1 MLLLLTILCVGMMF
15 VTFVTNVNLEPVQTV
30 SGYVIVPI
38 QKGINNIGLWLS
50 DKVDYRQTL
59 QELQA
64 ENQQLKEKVNE
75 LTIENSELVQDTYEL
90 GRLRDM
96 YQLDAKYPGY
106 TKVAARVIGKDA
118 GNWFSTFMIDKGTDD
133 GINIDC
139 NVIADGGLVGIVTR
153 VGKDWAS
160 VRSIIDDS
168 SNVSAMTLSTSDTCI
183 VKGDLELMS
192 DGHIQLMQLLEDLAK
207 TKAAYDKVADA
218 LEQVQATGYGV
229 VMPTAE
235 EMELQPP
242 ERPGDYNQALM
253 ELGALVCLPG
263 GAPLCSE
270 CPLRG
275 LCAARALGVQETLPV
290 KAPPAAKRTQH
301 WTVALVLDME
311 NRRVLLQQRPQKGL
325 LAGLW
330 QPVLLEGARS
340 AMQTEQA
347 LAALGVTARAVEPLS
362 PARHVF
368 SHLVWE
374 MDGFAC
380 AAQSC
385 APPPGCV
392 WAGRAE
398 VDGVYTLPGAFKA
411 YRPVLKKYL

>member
-1 MLLLLTILCVGMMF
+1 MRRRSKFSLPSKYMLLLLTILCVGMMF
-15 VTFVTNVNLEPVQTV
+15 VTFVTNVNLEPVQTI

-64 ENQQLKEKVNE
+64 ENQELKDKVNE

-90 GRLRDM
+90 GRLRDI

-192 DGHIQLMQLLEDLAK
+192 DGHIQLMQLLDESDKIQVGEEIVTSNISVKYLEGIPIGYISELSYDSNK
-207 TKAAYDKVADA
+207 LTKSGTITPIADFQH
-218 LEQVQATGYGV
+218 LQEVLVITDRKE
-229 VMPTAE
+229 MPT
-235 EMELQPP
+235 
-242 ERPGDYNQALM
+242 
-253 ELGALVCLPG
+253 
-263 GAPLCSE
+263 
-270 CPLRG
+270 
-275 LCAARALGVQETLPV
+275 
-290 KAPPAAKRTQH
+290 
-301 WTVALVLDME
+301 
-311 NRRVLLQQRPQKGL
+311 
-325 LAGLW
+325 
-330 QPVLLEGARS
+330 
-340 AMQTEQA
+340 EQ
-347 LAALGVTARAVEPLS
+347 
-362 PARHVF
+362 
-368 SHLVWE
+368 
-374 MDGFAC
+374 
-380 AAQSC
+380 
-385 APPPGCV
+385 
-392 WAGRAE
+392 
-398 VDGVYTLPGAFKA
+398 
-411 YRPVLKKYL
+411 

>member
-1 MLLLLTILCVGMMF
+1 MRRKSKFSLPSKYMLLLLTILCVGMMF

-183 VKGDLELMS
+183 VEGDLELMS
-192 DGHIQLMQLLEDLAK
+192 DGHIQLMQLLDEADKIQVGEEIVTSNISVKYLEGIPIGYVSELSYDANK
-207 TKAAYDKVADA
+207 LTKSGTITPIADFQH
-218 LEQVQATGYGV
+218 LQEVLVITDRK
-229 VMPTAE
+229 
-235 EMELQPP
+235 EM
-242 ERPGDYNQALM
+242 
-253 ELGALVCLPG
+253 
-263 GAPLCSE
+263 
-270 CPLRG
+270 
-275 LCAARALGVQETLPV
+275 
-290 KAPPAAKRTQH
+290 PAA
-301 WTVALVLDME
+301 E
-311 NRRVLLQQRPQKGL
+311 
-325 LAGLW
+325 
-330 QPVLLEGARS
+330 
-340 AMQTEQA
+340 
-347 LAALGVTARAVEPLS
+347 
-362 PARHVF
+362 
-368 SHLVWE
+368 
-374 MDGFAC
+374 
-380 AAQSC
+380 
-385 APPPGCV
+385 
-392 WAGRAE
+392 
-398 VDGVYTLPGAFKA
+398 
-411 YRPVLKKYL
+411 

>member
-1 MLLLLTILCVGMMF
+1 MLRVFARILNDGRDVTRPDVKKDLT
-15 VTFVTNVNLEPVQTV
+15 
-30 SGYVIVPI
+30 
-38 QKGINNIGLWLS
+38 
-50 DKVDYRQTL
+50 
-59 QELQA
+59 
-64 ENQQLKEKVNE
+64 
-75 LTIENSELVQDTYEL
+75 
-90 GRLRDM
+90 
-96 YQLDAKYPGY
+96 
-106 TKVAARVIGKDA
+106 ARV
-118 GNWFSTFMIDKGTDD
+118 
-133 GINIDC
+133 
-139 NVIADGGLVGIVTR
+139 
-153 VGKDWAS
+153 
-160 VRSIIDDS
+160 
-168 SNVSAMTLSTSDTCI
+168 
-183 VKGDLELMS
+183 
-192 DGHIQLMQLLEDLAK
+192 
-207 TKAAYDKVADA
+207 
-218 LEQVQATGYGV
+218 
-229 VMPTAE
+229 
-235 EMELQPP
+235 MELQPP

-347 LAALGVTARAVEPLS
+347 LAALGVTARAVEPLT

-398 VDGVYTLPGAFKA
+398 VDEVYTLPGAFKA

>member
-1 MLLLLTILCVGMMF
+1 MRRKSKFSLPSKYMLLLLTILCVGMMF

-192 DGHIQLMQLLEDLAK
+192 DGHIQLMQLLDESDKIQVGEEIVTSNISVKYLEGIPIGYVSELSYDANK
-207 TKAAYDKVADA
+207 LTKSGTITPIADFQH
-218 LEQVQATGYGV
+218 LQEVLVITDRK
-229 VMPTAE
+229 
-235 EMELQPP
+235 EM
-242 ERPGDYNQALM
+242 
-253 ELGALVCLPG
+253 
-263 GAPLCSE
+263 
-270 CPLRG
+270 
-275 LCAARALGVQETLPV
+275 
-290 KAPPAAKRTQH
+290 PAA
-301 WTVALVLDME
+301 E
-311 NRRVLLQQRPQKGL
+311 
-325 LAGLW
+325 
-330 QPVLLEGARS
+330 
-340 AMQTEQA
+340 
-347 LAALGVTARAVEPLS
+347 
-362 PARHVF
+362 
-368 SHLVWE
+368 
-374 MDGFAC
+374 
-380 AAQSC
+380 
-385 APPPGCV
+385 
-392 WAGRAE
+392 
-398 VDGVYTLPGAFKA
+398 
-411 YRPVLKKYL
+411 

>member
-1 MLLLLTILCVGMMF
+1 MRRKSKFSLPSKYMLLLLTILCVGMMF

-118 GNWFSTFMIDKGTDD
+118 GNWFSTFMIDTGTDD

-192 DGHIQLMQLLEDLAK
+192 DGHIQLMQLLDEADKIQVGEEIVTSNISVKYLEGIPIGYVSELSYDANK
-207 TKAAYDKVADA
+207 LTKSGTITPIADFQH
-218 LEQVQATGYGV
+218 LQEVLVITDRK
-229 VMPTAE
+229 
-235 EMELQPP
+235 EM
-242 ERPGDYNQALM
+242 
-253 ELGALVCLPG
+253 
-263 GAPLCSE
+263 
-270 CPLRG
+270 
-275 LCAARALGVQETLPV
+275 
-290 KAPPAAKRTQH
+290 PAA
-301 WTVALVLDME
+301 E
-311 NRRVLLQQRPQKGL
+311 
-325 LAGLW
+325 
-330 QPVLLEGARS
+330 
-340 AMQTEQA
+340 
-347 LAALGVTARAVEPLS
+347 
-362 PARHVF
+362 
-368 SHLVWE
+368 
-374 MDGFAC
+374 
-380 AAQSC
+380 
-385 APPPGCV
+385 
-392 WAGRAE
+392 
-398 VDGVYTLPGAFKA
+398 
-411 YRPVLKKYL
+411 

>member
-1 MLLLLTILCVGMMF
+1 MRRRSKFSLPSKYMLLLLTILCVGMMF
-15 VTFVTNVNLEPVQTV
+15 VTFVTNVNLEPVQTI

-64 ENQQLKEKVNE
+64 ENQELKDKVNE

-90 GRLRDM
+90 GRLRDI

-192 DGHIQLMQLLEDLAK
+192 DGHIQLMQLLDES
-207 TKAAYDKVADA
+207 DKI
-218 LEQVQATGYGV
+218 QVG
-229 VMPTAE
+229 E
-235 EMELQPP
+235 EIVTS
-242 ERPGDYNQALM
+242 NI
-253 ELGALVCLPG
+253 
-263 GAPLCSE
+263 S
-270 CPLRG
+270 
-275 LCAARALGVQETLPV
+275 V
-290 KAPPAAKRTQH
+290 KY
-301 WTVALVLDME
+301 
-311 NRRVLLQQRPQKGL
+311 
-325 LAGLW
+325 
-330 QPVLLEGARS
+330 LEGIPIGYISELSYDSNKLTKSGTITPIADFQHLQEVLVITDRKEMP
-340 AMQTEQA
+340 AEQ
-347 LAALGVTARAVEPLS
+347 
-362 PARHVF
+362 
-368 SHLVWE
+368 
-374 MDGFAC
+374 
-380 AAQSC
+380 
-385 APPPGCV
+385 
-392 WAGRAE
+392 
-398 VDGVYTLPGAFKA
+398 
-411 YRPVLKKYL
+411 

>member
-1 MLLLLTILCVGMMF
+1 MRRKSKFSLPSKYMLLLLTILCVGMMF

-192 DGHIQLMQLLEDLAK
+192 DGHIQLMQLLDEADKIQVGEEIVTSNISVKYLEGIPIGYVSELSYDANK
-207 TKAAYDKVADA
+207 LTKSGTITPIADFQH
-218 LEQVQATGYGV
+218 LQELLVITDRK
-229 VMPTAE
+229 
-235 EMELQPP
+235 EM
-242 ERPGDYNQALM
+242 
-253 ELGALVCLPG
+253 
-263 GAPLCSE
+263 
-270 CPLRG
+270 
-275 LCAARALGVQETLPV
+275 
-290 KAPPAAKRTQH
+290 PAA
-301 WTVALVLDME
+301 E
-311 NRRVLLQQRPQKGL
+311 
-325 LAGLW
+325 
-330 QPVLLEGARS
+330 
-340 AMQTEQA
+340 
-347 LAALGVTARAVEPLS
+347 
-362 PARHVF
+362 
-368 SHLVWE
+368 
-374 MDGFAC
+374 
-380 AAQSC
+380 
-385 APPPGCV
+385 
-392 WAGRAE
+392 
-398 VDGVYTLPGAFKA
+398 
-411 YRPVLKKYL
+411 

>member
-1 MLLLLTILCVGMMF
+1 MRRKSKFSLPSKYMLLLLTILCVGMMF

-96 YQLDAKYPGY
+96 YQLDAKYSGY

-192 DGHIQLMQLLEDLAK
+192 DGHIQLMQLLDEADKIQVGEEIVTSNISVKYLEGIPIGYVSELSYDANK
-207 TKAAYDKVADA
+207 LTKSGTITPIADFQH
-218 LEQVQATGYGV
+218 LQEVLVITDRK
-229 VMPTAE
+229 
-235 EMELQPP
+235 EM
-242 ERPGDYNQALM
+242 
-253 ELGALVCLPG
+253 
-263 GAPLCSE
+263 
-270 CPLRG
+270 
-275 LCAARALGVQETLPV
+275 
-290 KAPPAAKRTQH
+290 PAA
-301 WTVALVLDME
+301 E
-311 NRRVLLQQRPQKGL
+311 
-325 LAGLW
+325 
-330 QPVLLEGARS
+330 
-340 AMQTEQA
+340 
-347 LAALGVTARAVEPLS
+347 
-362 PARHVF
+362 
-368 SHLVWE
+368 
-374 MDGFAC
+374 
-380 AAQSC
+380 
-385 APPPGCV
+385 
-392 WAGRAE
+392 
-398 VDGVYTLPGAFKA
+398 
-411 YRPVLKKYL
+411 

>member
-1 MLLLLTILCVGMMF
+1 MRRKSKFSLPSKYMLLLLTILCVGMMF

-192 DGHIQLMQLLEDLAK
+192 DGHIQLMQLLDEADEIQVGEEVVTSNISVKYLEGIPIGYVSELSYDANK
-207 TKAAYDKVADA
+207 LTKSGTITPIADFQH
-218 LEQVQATGYGV
+218 LQEVLVITDRK
-229 VMPTAE
+229 
-235 EMELQPP
+235 EM
-242 ERPGDYNQALM
+242 
-253 ELGALVCLPG
+253 
-263 GAPLCSE
+263 
-270 CPLRG
+270 
-275 LCAARALGVQETLPV
+275 
-290 KAPPAAKRTQH
+290 PAA
-301 WTVALVLDME
+301 E
-311 NRRVLLQQRPQKGL
+311 
-325 LAGLW
+325 
-330 QPVLLEGARS
+330 
-340 AMQTEQA
+340 
-347 LAALGVTARAVEPLS
+347 
-362 PARHVF
+362 
-368 SHLVWE
+368 
-374 MDGFAC
+374 
-380 AAQSC
+380 
-385 APPPGCV
+385 
-392 WAGRAE
+392 
-398 VDGVYTLPGAFKA
+398 
-411 YRPVLKKYL
+411 

>member
-139 NVIADGGLVGIVTR
+139 NVIADGFPRRI
-153 VGKDWAS
+153 
-160 VRSIIDDS
+160 
-168 SNVSAMTLSTSDTCI
+168 
-183 VKGDLELMS
+183 
-192 DGHIQLMQLLEDLAK
+192 
-207 TKAAYDKVADA
+207 
-218 LEQVQATGYGV
+218 
-229 VMPTAE
+229 
-235 EMELQPP
+235 
-242 ERPGDYNQALM
+242 
-253 ELGALVCLPG
+253 
-263 GAPLCSE
+263 
-270 CPLRG
+270 
-275 LCAARALGVQETLPV
+275 
-290 KAPPAAKRTQH
+290 
-301 WTVALVLDME
+301 
-311 NRRVLLQQRPQKGL
+311 RVL
-325 LAGLW
+325 
-330 QPVLLEGARS
+330 S
-340 AMQTEQA
+340 
-347 LAALGVTARAVEPLS
+347 RAIWS
-362 PARHVF
+362 
-368 SHLVWE
+368 
-374 MDGFAC
+374 
-380 AAQSC
+380 
-385 APPPGCV
+385 
-392 WAGRAE
+392 
-398 VDGVYTLPGAFKA
+398 
-411 YRPVLKKYL
+411 

>member
-1 MLLLLTILCVGMMF
+1 MRRKSKFSLPSKYMLLLLTILCVGMMF

-192 DGHIQLMQLLEDLAK
+192 DGHIQLMQLLDEAYKIQVGEEIVTSNISVKYLEGIPIGYVSELSYDANKL
-207 TKAAYDKVADA
+207 TKSGTITPIADFQH
-218 LEQVQATGYGV
+218 LQEVLVITDRK
-229 VMPTAE
+229 
-235 EMELQPP
+235 EM
-242 ERPGDYNQALM
+242 
-253 ELGALVCLPG
+253 
-263 GAPLCSE
+263 
-270 CPLRG
+270 
-275 LCAARALGVQETLPV
+275 
-290 KAPPAAKRTQH
+290 PAA
-301 WTVALVLDME
+301 E
-311 NRRVLLQQRPQKGL
+311 
-325 LAGLW
+325 
-330 QPVLLEGARS
+330 
-340 AMQTEQA
+340 
-347 LAALGVTARAVEPLS
+347 
-362 PARHVF
+362 
-368 SHLVWE
+368 
-374 MDGFAC
+374 
-380 AAQSC
+380 
-385 APPPGCV
+385 
-392 WAGRAE
+392 
-398 VDGVYTLPGAFKA
+398 
-411 YRPVLKKYL
+411 

>member
-1 MLLLLTILCVGMMF
+1 MRRKSKFSLPSKYMLLLLTILCVGMMF
-15 VTFVTNVNLEPVQTV
+15 ITFVTNVNLEPVQTV

-192 DGHIQLMQLLEDLAK
+192 DGHIQLMQLLDEADKIQVGEEIVTSNISVKYLEGIPIGYVSELSYDANK
-207 TKAAYDKVADA
+207 LTKSGTITPIADFQH
-218 LEQVQATGYGV
+218 LQEVLVITDRK
-229 VMPTAE
+229 
-235 EMELQPP
+235 EM
-242 ERPGDYNQALM
+242 
-253 ELGALVCLPG
+253 
-263 GAPLCSE
+263 
-270 CPLRG
+270 
-275 LCAARALGVQETLPV
+275 
-290 KAPPAAKRTQH
+290 PAA
-301 WTVALVLDME
+301 E
-311 NRRVLLQQRPQKGL
+311 
-325 LAGLW
+325 
-330 QPVLLEGARS
+330 
-340 AMQTEQA
+340 
-347 LAALGVTARAVEPLS
+347 
-362 PARHVF
+362 
-368 SHLVWE
+368 
-374 MDGFAC
+374 
-380 AAQSC
+380 
-385 APPPGCV
+385 
-392 WAGRAE
+392 
-398 VDGVYTLPGAFKA
+398 
-411 YRPVLKKYL
+411 

>member
-1 MLLLLTILCVGMMF
+1 MRRKSKFSLPSKYMLLLLTILCVGMMF

-192 DGHIQLMQLLEDLAK
+192 DGHIQLLQLLDESDKIQVGEEIVTSNISVKYLEGIPIGYVSELSYDANK
-207 TKAAYDKVADA
+207 LTKSGTITPIADFQH
-218 LEQVQATGYGV
+218 LQEVLVITDRK
-229 VMPTAE
+229 
-235 EMELQPP
+235 EM
-242 ERPGDYNQALM
+242 
-253 ELGALVCLPG
+253 
-263 GAPLCSE
+263 
-270 CPLRG
+270 
-275 LCAARALGVQETLPV
+275 
-290 KAPPAAKRTQH
+290 PAA
-301 WTVALVLDME
+301 E
-311 NRRVLLQQRPQKGL
+311 
-325 LAGLW
+325 
-330 QPVLLEGARS
+330 
-340 AMQTEQA
+340 
-347 LAALGVTARAVEPLS
+347 
-362 PARHVF
+362 
-368 SHLVWE
+368 
-374 MDGFAC
+374 
-380 AAQSC
+380 
-385 APPPGCV
+385 
-392 WAGRAE
+392 
-398 VDGVYTLPGAFKA
+398 
-411 YRPVLKKYL
+411 

>member
-1 MLLLLTILCVGMMF
+1 MRRKSKFSLPSKYMLLLLTILCVGMMF

-168 SNVSAMTLSTSDTCI
+168 SNVSAMTLSTSDTCF

-192 DGHIQLMQLLEDLAK
+192 DGHIQLMQLLDEADKIQVGEEIVTSNISVKYLEGIPIGYVSELSYDANK
-207 TKAAYDKVADA
+207 LTKSGTITPIADFQH
-218 LEQVQATGYGV
+218 LQEVLVITDRK
-229 VMPTAE
+229 
-235 EMELQPP
+235 EM
-242 ERPGDYNQALM
+242 
-253 ELGALVCLPG
+253 
-263 GAPLCSE
+263 
-270 CPLRG
+270 
-275 LCAARALGVQETLPV
+275 
-290 KAPPAAKRTQH
+290 PAA
-301 WTVALVLDME
+301 E
-311 NRRVLLQQRPQKGL
+311 
-325 LAGLW
+325 
-330 QPVLLEGARS
+330 
-340 AMQTEQA
+340 
-347 LAALGVTARAVEPLS
+347 
-362 PARHVF
+362 
-368 SHLVWE
+368 
-374 MDGFAC
+374 
-380 AAQSC
+380 
-385 APPPGCV
+385 
-392 WAGRAE
+392 
-398 VDGVYTLPGAFKA
+398 
-411 YRPVLKKYL
+411 

>member
-1 MLLLLTILCVGMMF
+1 MRRKSKFSLPSKYMLLLLTILCVGMMF

-192 DGHIQLMQLLEDLAK
+192 DGHIQLIQLLDEADKIQVGEEIVTSNISVKYLEGIPIGYVSELSYDANK
-207 TKAAYDKVADA
+207 LTKSGTITPIADFQH
-218 LEQVQATGYGV
+218 LQEVLVITDRK
-229 VMPTAE
+229 
-235 EMELQPP
+235 EM
-242 ERPGDYNQALM
+242 
-253 ELGALVCLPG
+253 
-263 GAPLCSE
+263 
-270 CPLRG
+270 
-275 LCAARALGVQETLPV
+275 
-290 KAPPAAKRTQH
+290 PAA
-301 WTVALVLDME
+301 E
-311 NRRVLLQQRPQKGL
+311 
-325 LAGLW
+325 
-330 QPVLLEGARS
+330 
-340 AMQTEQA
+340 
-347 LAALGVTARAVEPLS
+347 
-362 PARHVF
+362 
-368 SHLVWE
+368 
-374 MDGFAC
+374 
-380 AAQSC
+380 
-385 APPPGCV
+385 
-392 WAGRAE
+392 
-398 VDGVYTLPGAFKA
+398 
-411 YRPVLKKYL
+411 

>member
-139 NVIADGGLVGIVTR
+139 NVIADGGLVGIVSR

-192 DGHIQLMQLLEDLAK
+192 DGHIQLMQLLDEADKIQVGEEIVTSNISVKYLEGIPIGYVSELSYDANK
-207 TKAAYDKVADA
+207 LTKSGTITPIADFQH
-218 LEQVQATGYGV
+218 LQEVLVITDRK
-229 VMPTAE
+229 
-235 EMELQPP
+235 EM
-242 ERPGDYNQALM
+242 
-253 ELGALVCLPG
+253 
-263 GAPLCSE
+263 
-270 CPLRG
+270 
-275 LCAARALGVQETLPV
+275 
-290 KAPPAAKRTQH
+290 PAA
-301 WTVALVLDME
+301 E
-311 NRRVLLQQRPQKGL
+311 
-325 LAGLW
+325 
-330 QPVLLEGARS
+330 
-340 AMQTEQA
+340 
-347 LAALGVTARAVEPLS
+347 
-362 PARHVF
+362 
-368 SHLVWE
+368 
-374 MDGFAC
+374 
-380 AAQSC
+380 
-385 APPPGCV
+385 
-392 WAGRAE
+392 
-398 VDGVYTLPGAFKA
+398 
-411 YRPVLKKYL
+411 

>member
-1 MLLLLTILCVGMMF
+1 MRRKSKFSLPSKYMLLLLTILCVGMMF

-192 DGHIQLMQLLEDLAK
+192 DGHIQLLQLLDEADKIQVGEEIVTSNISVKYLEGIPIGYVSELSYDANK
-207 TKAAYDKVADA
+207 LTKSGTITPIADFQH
-218 LEQVQATGYGV
+218 LQEVLVITDRK
-229 VMPTAE
+229 
-235 EMELQPP
+235 EM
-242 ERPGDYNQALM
+242 
-253 ELGALVCLPG
+253 
-263 GAPLCSE
+263 
-270 CPLRG
+270 
-275 LCAARALGVQETLPV
+275 
-290 KAPPAAKRTQH
+290 PAA
-301 WTVALVLDME
+301 E
-311 NRRVLLQQRPQKGL
+311 
-325 LAGLW
+325 
-330 QPVLLEGARS
+330 
-340 AMQTEQA
+340 
-347 LAALGVTARAVEPLS
+347 
-362 PARHVF
+362 
-368 SHLVWE
+368 
-374 MDGFAC
+374 
-380 AAQSC
+380 
-385 APPPGCV
+385 
-392 WAGRAE
+392 
-398 VDGVYTLPGAFKA
+398 
-411 YRPVLKKYL
+411 

>member
-1 MLLLLTILCVGMMF
+1 MRRKSKFSLPSKYMLLLLNILCVGMMF

-192 DGHIQLMQLLEDLAK
+192 DGHIQLMQLLDEADKIQVGEEIVTSNISVKYLEGIPIGYVSELSYDANK
-207 TKAAYDKVADA
+207 LTKSGTITPIADFQH
-218 LEQVQATGYGV
+218 LQEVLVITDRK
-229 VMPTAE
+229 
-235 EMELQPP
+235 EM
-242 ERPGDYNQALM
+242 
-253 ELGALVCLPG
+253 
-263 GAPLCSE
+263 
-270 CPLRG
+270 
-275 LCAARALGVQETLPV
+275 
-290 KAPPAAKRTQH
+290 PAA
-301 WTVALVLDME
+301 E
-311 NRRVLLQQRPQKGL
+311 
-325 LAGLW
+325 
-330 QPVLLEGARS
+330 
-340 AMQTEQA
+340 
-347 LAALGVTARAVEPLS
+347 
-362 PARHVF
+362 
-368 SHLVWE
+368 
-374 MDGFAC
+374 
-380 AAQSC
+380 
-385 APPPGCV
+385 
-392 WAGRAE
+392 
-398 VDGVYTLPGAFKA
+398 
-411 YRPVLKKYL
+411 

>member
-1 MLLLLTILCVGMMF
+1 MRRKSKFSLPSKYMLLLLTILCVGMMF

-118 GNWFSTFMIDKGTDD
+118 GNWFSTFMIDKGTDN

-192 DGHIQLMQLLEDLAK
+192 DGHIQLMQLLDEADKIQVGEEIVTSNISVKYLEGIPIGYVSELSYDANK
-207 TKAAYDKVADA
+207 LTKSGTITPIADFQH
-218 LEQVQATGYGV
+218 LQEVLVITDRK
-229 VMPTAE
+229 
-235 EMELQPP
+235 EM
-242 ERPGDYNQALM
+242 
-253 ELGALVCLPG
+253 
-263 GAPLCSE
+263 
-270 CPLRG
+270 
-275 LCAARALGVQETLPV
+275 
-290 KAPPAAKRTQH
+290 PAA
-301 WTVALVLDME
+301 E
-311 NRRVLLQQRPQKGL
+311 
-325 LAGLW
+325 
-330 QPVLLEGARS
+330 
-340 AMQTEQA
+340 
-347 LAALGVTARAVEPLS
+347 
-362 PARHVF
+362 
-368 SHLVWE
+368 
-374 MDGFAC
+374 
-380 AAQSC
+380 
-385 APPPGCV
+385 
-392 WAGRAE
+392 
-398 VDGVYTLPGAFKA
+398 
-411 YRPVLKKYL
+411 

>member
-1 MLLLLTILCVGMMF
+1 MRRKSKFSLPSKYMLLLLTILCVGMMF

-192 DGHIQLMQLLEDLAK
+192 DGHIQLMQLLDEADKIQVGEEIVTSNISVKYLEGIPIGYVSELSYDANK
-207 TKAAYDKVADA
+207 LTKSGTITPIADFQH
-218 LEQVQATGYGV
+218 LQEVLVITDRK
-229 VMPTAE
+229 
-235 EMELQPP
+235 EM
-242 ERPGDYNQALM
+242 
-253 ELGALVCLPG
+253 
-263 GAPLCSE
+263 
-270 CPLRG
+270 
-275 LCAARALGVQETLPV
+275 
-290 KAPPAAKRTQH
+290 PAA
-301 WTVALVLDME
+301 E
-311 NRRVLLQQRPQKGL
+311 
-325 LAGLW
+325 
-330 QPVLLEGARS
+330 
-340 AMQTEQA
+340 
-347 LAALGVTARAVEPLS
+347 
-362 PARHVF
+362 
-368 SHLVWE
+368 
-374 MDGFAC
+374 
-380 AAQSC
+380 
-385 APPPGCV
+385 
-392 WAGRAE
+392 
-398 VDGVYTLPGAFKA
+398 
-411 YRPVLKKYL
+411 

>member
-1 MLLLLTILCVGMMF
+1 MRRRSKISLPSKYMLLLLTILCVGMMF
-15 VTFVTNVNLEPVQTV
+15 VTFVTNVNLEPVQTI

-64 ENQQLKEKVNE
+64 ENQELKDKVNE

-90 GRLRDM
+90 GRLRDI

-192 DGHIQLMQLLEDLAK
+192 DGHIQLMQLLDES
-207 TKAAYDKVADA
+207 DKI
-218 LEQVQATGYGV
+218 QVG
-229 VMPTAE
+229 E
-235 EMELQPP
+235 EIVTS
-242 ERPGDYNQALM
+242 NI
-253 ELGALVCLPG
+253 
-263 GAPLCSE
+263 S
-270 CPLRG
+270 
-275 LCAARALGVQETLPV
+275 V
-290 KAPPAAKRTQH
+290 KY
-301 WTVALVLDME
+301 
-311 NRRVLLQQRPQKGL
+311 
-325 LAGLW
+325 
-330 QPVLLEGARS
+330 LEGIPIGYISELSYDSNKLTKSGTITPIADFQHLQEVLVITDRKEMP
-340 AMQTEQA
+340 AEQ
-347 LAALGVTARAVEPLS
+347 
-362 PARHVF
+362 
-368 SHLVWE
+368 
-374 MDGFAC
+374 
-380 AAQSC
+380 
-385 APPPGCV
+385 
-392 WAGRAE
+392 
-398 VDGVYTLPGAFKA
+398 
-411 YRPVLKKYL
+411 

>member
-1 MLLLLTILCVGMMF
+1 MRRKSKFSLPSKYMLLLLTILCVGMMF

-118 GNWFSTFMIDKGTDD
+118 VNWFSTFMIDKGTDD

-192 DGHIQLMQLLEDLAK
+192 DGHIQLMQLLDEADKIQVGEEIVTSNISVKYLEGIPIGYVSELSYDANK
-207 TKAAYDKVADA
+207 LTKSGTITPIADFQH
-218 LEQVQATGYGV
+218 LQEVLVITDRK
-229 VMPTAE
+229 
-235 EMELQPP
+235 EM
-242 ERPGDYNQALM
+242 
-253 ELGALVCLPG
+253 
-263 GAPLCSE
+263 
-270 CPLRG
+270 
-275 LCAARALGVQETLPV
+275 
-290 KAPPAAKRTQH
+290 PAA
-301 WTVALVLDME
+301 E
-311 NRRVLLQQRPQKGL
+311 
-325 LAGLW
+325 
-330 QPVLLEGARS
+330 
-340 AMQTEQA
+340 
-347 LAALGVTARAVEPLS
+347 
-362 PARHVF
+362 
-368 SHLVWE
+368 
-374 MDGFAC
+374 
-380 AAQSC
+380 
-385 APPPGCV
+385 
-392 WAGRAE
+392 
-398 VDGVYTLPGAFKA
+398 
-411 YRPVLKKYL
+411 

>member
-1 MLLLLTILCVGMMF
+1 MRRKSKFSLPSKYMLLLLTILCVGMMF

-106 TKVAARVIGKDA
+106 TKMAARVIGKDA

-192 DGHIQLMQLLEDLAK
+192 DGHIQLMQLLDEADKIQVGEEIVTSNISVKYLEGIPIGYVSELSYDANK
-207 TKAAYDKVADA
+207 LTKSGTITPIADFQH
-218 LEQVQATGYGV
+218 LQEVLVITDRK
-229 VMPTAE
+229 
-235 EMELQPP
+235 EM
-242 ERPGDYNQALM
+242 
-253 ELGALVCLPG
+253 
-263 GAPLCSE
+263 
-270 CPLRG
+270 
-275 LCAARALGVQETLPV
+275 
-290 KAPPAAKRTQH
+290 PAA
-301 WTVALVLDME
+301 E
-311 NRRVLLQQRPQKGL
+311 
-325 LAGLW
+325 
-330 QPVLLEGARS
+330 
-340 AMQTEQA
+340 
-347 LAALGVTARAVEPLS
+347 
-362 PARHVF
+362 
-368 SHLVWE
+368 
-374 MDGFAC
+374 
-380 AAQSC
+380 
-385 APPPGCV
+385 
-392 WAGRAE
+392 
-398 VDGVYTLPGAFKA
+398 
-411 YRPVLKKYL
+411 

>member
-1 MLLLLTILCVGMMF
+1 MRRKSKFSLPSKYMLLLLTILCVGMMF

-139 NVIADGGLVGIVTR
+139 NVIADGGLVGIETR

-192 DGHIQLMQLLEDLAK
+192 DGHIQLMQLLDEADKIQVGEEIVTSNISVKYLEGIPIGYVSELSYDANK
-207 TKAAYDKVADA
+207 LTKSGTITPIADFQH
-218 LEQVQATGYGV
+218 LQEVLVITDRK
-229 VMPTAE
+229 
-235 EMELQPP
+235 EM
-242 ERPGDYNQALM
+242 
-253 ELGALVCLPG
+253 
-263 GAPLCSE
+263 
-270 CPLRG
+270 
-275 LCAARALGVQETLPV
+275 
-290 KAPPAAKRTQH
+290 PAA
-301 WTVALVLDME
+301 E
-311 NRRVLLQQRPQKGL
+311 
-325 LAGLW
+325 
-330 QPVLLEGARS
+330 
-340 AMQTEQA
+340 
-347 LAALGVTARAVEPLS
+347 
-362 PARHVF
+362 
-368 SHLVWE
+368 
-374 MDGFAC
+374 
-380 AAQSC
+380 
-385 APPPGCV
+385 
-392 WAGRAE
+392 
-398 VDGVYTLPGAFKA
+398 
-411 YRPVLKKYL
+411 

>member
-1 MLLLLTILCVGMMF
+1 MRRKSKFSLPSKYMLLLLTILCVGMMF

-50 DKVDYRQTL
+50 DKVDYRQTR

-64 ENQQLKEKVNE
+64 ENQQLKEKVHE
-75 LTIENSELVQDTYEL
+75 LTIETSELVQDTYEL

-192 DGHIQLMQLLEDLAK
+192 DGHIQLMQLLDEADKIQVGEEIVTSNISVKYLEGIPIGYVSELSYDANK
-207 TKAAYDKVADA
+207 LTKSGTITPIADFQH
-218 LEQVQATGYGV
+218 LQEVLVITDRK
-229 VMPTAE
+229 
-235 EMELQPP
+235 EM
-242 ERPGDYNQALM
+242 
-253 ELGALVCLPG
+253 
-263 GAPLCSE
+263 
-270 CPLRG
+270 
-275 LCAARALGVQETLPV
+275 
-290 KAPPAAKRTQH
+290 PAA
-301 WTVALVLDME
+301 E
-311 NRRVLLQQRPQKGL
+311 
-325 LAGLW
+325 
-330 QPVLLEGARS
+330 
-340 AMQTEQA
+340 
-347 LAALGVTARAVEPLS
+347 
-362 PARHVF
+362 
-368 SHLVWE
+368 
-374 MDGFAC
+374 
-380 AAQSC
+380 
-385 APPPGCV
+385 
-392 WAGRAE
+392 
-398 VDGVYTLPGAFKA
+398 
-411 YRPVLKKYL
+411 

>member
-1 MLLLLTILCVGMMF
+1 MRRKSKFSLPSKYMLLLLTILCVGMMF

-38 QKGINNIGLWLS
+38 QKGINNIGLWFS

-192 DGHIQLMQLLEDLAK
+192 DGHIQLMQLLDEADKIQVGEEIVTSNISVKYLEGIPIGYVSELSYDANK
-207 TKAAYDKVADA
+207 LTKSGTITPIADFQH
-218 LEQVQATGYGV
+218 LQEVLVITDRK
-229 VMPTAE
+229 
-235 EMELQPP
+235 EM
-242 ERPGDYNQALM
+242 
-253 ELGALVCLPG
+253 
-263 GAPLCSE
+263 
-270 CPLRG
+270 
-275 LCAARALGVQETLPV
+275 
-290 KAPPAAKRTQH
+290 PAA
-301 WTVALVLDME
+301 E
-311 NRRVLLQQRPQKGL
+311 
-325 LAGLW
+325 
-330 QPVLLEGARS
+330 
-340 AMQTEQA
+340 
-347 LAALGVTARAVEPLS
+347 
-362 PARHVF
+362 
-368 SHLVWE
+368 
-374 MDGFAC
+374 
-380 AAQSC
+380 
-385 APPPGCV
+385 
-392 WAGRAE
+392 
-398 VDGVYTLPGAFKA
+398 
-411 YRPVLKKYL
+411 